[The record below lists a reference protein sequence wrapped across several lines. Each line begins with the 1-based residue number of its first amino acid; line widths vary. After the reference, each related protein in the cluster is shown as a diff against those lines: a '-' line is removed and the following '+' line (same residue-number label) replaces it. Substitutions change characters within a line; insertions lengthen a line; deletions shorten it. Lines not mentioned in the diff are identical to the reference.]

1 MDLRDG
7 IWNHDRCP
15 MPSGAPSHAI
25 PQHSNAVLDATVVP
39 TIASR
44 HPVPTDH
51 AVTDGAPPVGNRSF
65 QTLLHTS
72 FPRCATAARP
82 PPTSA
87 SAPRSGTGARPD
99 PVCSPVVVCGL
110 DVDSCGRHCPSL
122 PPPSLFRPHQ
132 PQRCHRN
139 PPRVLPCRLSCEHF
153 AHDIPG
159 GHRFRSPLFR
169 TPFAAP
175 LAVVPTNISTA
186 NSRRRG
192 T

>member
-1 MDLRDG
+1 MLSGITIDVPCPAAHRRTRFRSTATRCSTRRSYRRSLRG
-7 IWNHDRCP
+7 TLCP
-15 MPSGAPSHAI
+15 RITRSPMGHLLSAIGPSRRSSTRPFRAVRPRRNRRRR
-25 PQHSNAVLDATVVP
+25 QHRLLGPVLAKGRT
-39 TIASR
+39 
-44 HPVPTDH
+44 
-51 AVTDGAPPVGNRSF
+51 RSV
-65 QTLLHTS
+65 LL
-72 FPRCATAARP
+72 
-82 PPTSA
+82 
-87 SAPRSGTGARPD
+87 
-99 PVCSPVVVCGL
+99 VVCCL

-132 PQRCHRN
+132 PQRYHRN

-159 GHRFRSPLFR
+159 GHRLRSPLFR

-175 LAVVPTNISTA
+175 LAVVLTNISTA